1 MENNVCVK
9 YIIDRFEGKFAV
21 CETSE
26 LKFVN
31 ILKKD
36 LPKNAKEGDVLK
48 FNGKKYI
55 LDIDETKNRK
65 TKIDDLTK
73 DLWL

>member
-1 MENNVCVK
+1 MENNKVQ
-9 YIIDRFEGKFAV
+9 YIIDRFEEEFAV

-36 LPKNAKEGDVLK
+36 LPNDVKEGDVLE
-48 FNGKKYI
+48 FDGKKYV
-55 LDIDETKNRK
+55 LDIDETKKRK
-65 TKIDDLTK
+65 MEIDDLTK

>member
-1 MENNVCVK
+1 MENNKVQ

-36 LPKNAKEGDVLK
+36 LPKDVKEGDVLE
-48 FNGKKYI
+48 FDGKKYV
-55 LDIDETKNRK
+55 LDIDETKKRK
-65 TKIDDLTK
+65 MEIDDLTK